1 MKKYKFEEMAEIEK
15 ELIDDFFEGSKKDEL
30 DKLIKE
36 CELNIKNEERLK
48 AIKCRYL
55 LMLCIEDNFICLRMF
70 KMFSPEILEYFLP
83 KLSLL
88 TRIKEI
94 LTDE

>member
-1 MKKYKFEEMAEIEK
+1 
-15 ELIDDFFEGSKKDEL
+15 
-30 DKLIKE
+30 
-36 CELNIKNEERLK
+36 
-48 AIKCRYL
+48 
-55 LMLCIEDNFICLRMF
+55 MLCIEDNFICLRMF